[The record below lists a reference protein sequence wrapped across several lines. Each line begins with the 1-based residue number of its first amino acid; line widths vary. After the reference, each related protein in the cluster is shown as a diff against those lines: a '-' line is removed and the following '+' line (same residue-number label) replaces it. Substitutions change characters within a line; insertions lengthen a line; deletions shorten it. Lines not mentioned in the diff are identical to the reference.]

1 MTTILGYDAASGEV
15 THNAAIPGYISL
27 ADLKT
32 EVAASADF
40 AAFKTRIAA
49 L

>member
-1 MTTILGYDAASGEV
+1 MTTILGYDNASGEV

-27 ADLKT
+27 ADLKAV
-32 EVAASADF
+32 VAASTDF
-40 AAFKTRIAA
+40 ADYQNRIAA

>member
-1 MTTILGYDAASGEV
+1 MTTILGYDVGTGEV

-40 AAFKTRIAA
+40 AAFKGRIAA

>member
-1 MTTILGYDAASGEV
+1 MTTILGYDAGTGEV

-40 AAFKTRIAA
+40 AAFKIKIAA

>member
-1 MTTILGYDAASGEV
+1 MTTILGYDAGTGEV

-27 ADLKT
+27 ADLKAL
-32 EVAASADF
+32 VAASADF
-40 AAFKTRIAA
+40 ADYQTRIAA